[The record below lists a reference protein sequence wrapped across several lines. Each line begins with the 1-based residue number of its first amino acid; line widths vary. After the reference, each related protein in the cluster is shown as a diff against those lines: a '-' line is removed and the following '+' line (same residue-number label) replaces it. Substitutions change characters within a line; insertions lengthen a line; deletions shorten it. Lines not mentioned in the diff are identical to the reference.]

1 MFSMDFEEFLW
12 AKGYSDEQIENIL
25 NHMVDLIP
33 FGETELAVY
42 KSLFLDYCV
51 LGGMPDVVRGYIE
64 TGIFSGSLEIQEQM

>member
-12 AKGYSDEQIENIL
+12 AKGYSDEQIGNIL
-25 NHMVDLIP
+25 NHRVDLNP

-51 LGGMPDVVRGYIE
+51 FGGMPDVVRGYIE
-64 TGIFSGSLEIQEQM
+64 TETFSDSLEIQEQM